1 MMTYEDYAR
10 LYLEPYVTD
19 AALQTRIA
27 NGIEQNRKGDCR
39 VRLTDA
45 AGKPLANTRVSVE
58 QTAHAFRYGANIFM
72 LDEFGEDALNVAY
85 RDTFH
90 RYFNLATVPFYWNT
104 LEPERGNP
112 RYAADSEKIYRRPA
126 PDLCMAY
133 CAEKGIDAKLHCLV
147 YEAYMP
153 EWIKGLP
160 LDEVKKAYERRFAE
174 IAERYADR
182 LYEVEVINEVL
193 CIPSWAAERTSA
205 LAHAPEL
212 VPWSFELARKYFPH
226 STLVFNETTRW
237 HRMEQYGVTDRYP
250 LLLENALLK
259 GASIDKI
266 AIQAHLFVGYKA
278 QTPEAFEASARELT
292 NRGNVHSM
300 LKSLDILGRF
310 GLPLEISEITIPTFG
325 EGEEYE
331 QLQAEMLRLWYSAYF
346 SHPQTDAIVYWNT
359 ADGTGFS
366 NGAAYD
372 ENRCRGGLFHRD
384 LTPKKSAQMLKH
396 LFDEEWRTRLTVKTD
411 ENGYL
416 SFRGFYGDYA
426 LCTEGGT
433 AALSLK
439 KGAAHTQTLI
449 I

>member
-126 PDLCMAY
+126 P
-133 CAEKGIDAKLHCLV
+133 
-147 YEAYMP
+147 
-153 EWIKGLP
+153 
-160 LDEVKKAYERRFAE
+160 
-174 IAERYADR
+174 
-182 LYEVEVINEVL
+182 
-193 CIPSWAAERTSA
+193 
-205 LAHAPEL
+205 EL

-292 NRGNVHSM
+292 DRGNVHSM

-411 ENGYL
+411 ENEAQLERIAKQGV
-416 SFRGFYGDYA
+416 
-426 LCTEGGT
+426 E
-433 AALSLK
+433 
-439 KGAAHTQTLI
+439 I
-449 I
+449 ILV